1 LPSNLSAY
9 TWIENTNKNLA
20 VLDQEKEKL
29 NEEKR
34 QKELEKKIKL

>member
-1 LPSNLSAY
+1 LPSNLSGY